1 MTPNAATSFGG
12 TLFDTEFLRQLE
24 LLRFVSKQVQ
34 PGQIRGER
42 RAKRRGSGLQFADYR
57 PYVAGDD
64 TRHVDWR
71 AYLRLGRLLMRLFE
85 EEADLPIDL
94 LIDASHSMTTG
105 DPAKFDQARRL
116 AGALGYIGL
125 LNHDRVRVVAFS
137 TGAMEELPRRRGPNQ
152 VWPTLR
158 FLDRLQA
165 HGGTSLLT
173 GLDGCLA
180 PRRRKGL
187 LVLISDFLDPE
198 GFEPAFDRLRP
209 RGEDVFILHV
219 SSPDEMDPSLED
231 EVILEDSES
240 GESLR
245 VTPALRRR
253 YLELRA
259 ELCDSIETYC
269 NRYGWGYV
277 HAGSDERFEE
287 LVMQVLR
294 SNRFVR

>member
-1 MTPNAATSFGG
+1 MTPAAATGVGG
-12 TLFDTEFLRQLE
+12 TLFDNEFLRRLE

-34 PGQIRGER
+34 PGQIKGEH

-64 TRHVDWR
+64 TRHVDWH

-94 LIDASHSMTTG
+94 LVDASRSMSTG
-105 DPAKFDQARRL
+105 DPPKFDQARRL

-125 LNHDRVRVVAFS
+125 LNHDRVRIVAFS
-137 TGAMEELPRRRGPNQ
+137 TGGMEELPRRRGPNQ

-158 FLDRLQA
+158 FLDRLRA
-165 HGGTSLLT
+165 HGGTSLRA

-180 PRRRKGL
+180 PRRRNGL
-187 LVLISDFLDPE
+187 LVLISDLLDPE
-198 GFEPAFDRLRP
+198 GFEAAFDRLRL

-219 SSPDEMDPSLED
+219 LSPNDSDPSLED
-231 EVILEDSES
+231 EALLEDSES
-240 GESLR
+240 AESLR
-245 VTPALRRR
+245 VTPALRDR
-253 YLELRA
+253 YLELLA
-259 ELCDSIETYC
+259 EHRGSVEAYC

-287 LVMQVLR
+287 LVLQVLR

>member
-1 MTPNAATSFGG
+1 MTPTAATSFGG

-34 PGQIRGER
+34 PGQIRGEH

-94 LIDASHSMTTG
+94 LVDASHSMSTG

-137 TGAMEELPRRRGPNQ
+137 TGAIEELPGAAARIRCGRRSASWI
-152 VWPTLR
+152 VS
-158 FLDRLQA
+158 RLTA
-165 HGGTSLLT
+165 
-173 GLDGCLA
+173 A
-180 PRRRKGL
+180 RRC
-187 LVLISDFLDPE
+187 
-198 GFEPAFDRLRP
+198 EPASTAAWRP
-209 RGEDVFILHV
+209 G
-219 SSPDEMDPSLED
+219 
-231 EVILEDSES
+231 
-240 GESLR
+240 G
-245 VTPALRRR
+245 A
-253 YLELRA
+253 RA
-259 ELCDSIETYC
+259 CSC
-269 NRYGWGYV
+269 
-277 HAGSDERFEE
+277 
-287 LVMQVLR
+287 
-294 SNRFVR
+294 